1 MFAYNEFYLN
11 HVFLS
16 HYSFFPTICFSIR
29 TLVVVFEGVNL
40 RALIA
45 TAFAATALYSYITF
59 FWGFFFVLLFW
70 GGGGV
75 LELGTFLLFVVEGWD
90 RGSSLQISFQLSL
103 GFSAGQYN
111 LE

>member
-16 HYSFFPTICFSIR
+16 QYSFFPTICFSIR

-40 RALIA
+40 RTLIA

-59 FWGFFFVLLFW
+59 FWGVFFFCFVV
-70 GGGGV
+70 GGGV
-75 LELGTFLLFVVEGWD
+75 FLSWEPSYCLWLRAGIGAVPCKSVSNSVWVL
-90 RGSSLQISFQLSL
+90 LQVNIT
-103 GFSAGQYN
+103 
-111 LE
+111 